1 MKRVLILGAILGWT
15 LQVSGQEVTP
25 LLVPLIEDQEFTPIE
40 IEADCICDTI
50 NVLYRAATYFDKKF
64 GEGIRIDEAHRL
76 RTYSIDYRDAKD
88 AGEWKHISD
97 YSNEPRSELENCIYE
112 ACAQKFLVWLKRQP
126 YSDMPDVKRFYGYS
140 AFARTYRVRLVP
152 RNTNRKANCLD
163 SGAVNENPVSAVQKE
178 PSLLAPLSS
187 GHTYTPVEIEA
198 DCIRDTIKAYYM
210 AAVLFG
216 EDVRIDEA
224 SVVRSQSIY
233 YEDAGE
239 WKSLFENETVSKLEN
254 HIYEACSRKYREWSK
269 QLSHSDRD
277 DVTRLGG
284 YGGFIWGC
292 NVWLVPK
299 KTN

>member
-1 MKRVLILGAILGWT
+1 MKRVLILGAILGWM

-25 LLVPLIEDQEFTPIE
+25 LLVPLIEDQKLTPIE

-50 NVLYRAATYFDKKF
+50 NVLYRAAIYFDKKF
-64 GEGIRIDEAHRL
+64 GENIRIDEAGRL

-88 AGEWKHISD
+88 AGKWKYISD
-97 YSNEPRSELENCIYE
+97 YNETRSELENCIYE
-112 ACAQKFLVWLKRQP
+112 TCARKFLVWLKRQP

-140 AFARTYRVRLVP
+140 AFAWTYRVRLVP
-152 RNTNRKANCLD
+152 RGTNRKANCLD
-163 SGAVNENPVSAVQKE
+163 SGTVNENPVSAVQKE
-178 PSLLAPLSS
+178 PSLLSPLSS

-216 EDVRIDEA
+216 EGVRIDEA

-239 WKSLFENETVSKLEN
+239 WKSLFEDETVSELEN
-254 HIYEACSRKYREWSK
+254 RIYEACSRKYREWSK
-269 QLSHSDRD
+269 QLSRSDRD
-277 DVTRLGG
+277 DVTRFGG
-284 YGGFIWGC
+284 YGFIWGC

>member
-25 LLVPLIEDQEFTPIE
+25 LLVPLIEDQKLTRIE
-40 IEADCICDTI
+40 IETDCISDTI
-50 NVLYRAATYFDKKF
+50 NGSYTAAIYFDKKF
-64 GEGIRIDEAHRL
+64 GEGIRIDEAGRL
-76 RTYSIDYRDAKD
+76 RTYSINYRDAKD
-88 AGEWKHISD
+88 AGEWKYISN
-97 YSNEPRSELENCIYE
+97 YGNRTRSELENCIYE
-112 ACAQKFLVWLKRQP
+112 TCTRKFLVWLKRQP
-126 YSDMPDVKRFYGYS
+126 YSDMHGVERFYGHN
-140 AFARTYRVRLVP
+140 AFTWMYGIRLVP
-152 RNTNRKANCLD
+152 RNTDRKANCLD

-239 WKSLFENETVSKLEN
+239 WKSLFENETVSELEN
-254 HIYEACSRKYREWSK
+254 RIYEACSRKYREWSK

>member
-25 LLVPLIEDQEFTPIE
+25 LLVPLIEDQKLTPIE

-50 NVLYRAATYFDKKF
+50 NVLYRAAIYFDKKF
-64 GEGIRIDEAHRL
+64 GENIRIDEAGRL

-88 AGEWKHISD
+88 AGKWKYISD
-97 YSNEPRSELENCIYE
+97 YNETRSELENCIYE
-112 ACAQKFLVWLKRQP
+112 TCARKFLVWLKRQP

-140 AFARTYRVRLVP
+140 AFAWTYRVRLVP
-152 RNTNRKANCLD
+152 RGTNRKANCLD
-163 SGAVNENPVSAVQKE
+163 SGTVNENPVSSVQKE

-216 EDVRIDEA
+216 EGVRIDEA

-239 WKSLFENETVSKLEN
+239 WKSLFENETVSELEN
-254 HIYEACSRKYREWSK
+254 RIYEACSRKYREWSK
-269 QLSHSDRD
+269 QLSRSDRD
-277 DVTRLGG
+277 DVTRFGG
-284 YGGFIWGC
+284 YGFIWGC

>member
-25 LLVPLIEDQEFTPIE
+25 LLVPLLEDQKFTRIE
-40 IEADCICDTI
+40 IETDCISDTI
-50 NVLYRAATYFDKKF
+50 NGSYTAAIYFDKKF
-64 GEGIRIDEAHRL
+64 GENIRIDEAGRL
-76 RTYSIDYRDAKD
+76 RTYSIDYQDPKD

-97 YSNEPRSELENCIYE
+97 YSNKPRSELENCIYE
-112 ACAQKFLVWLKRQP
+112 ACARKFLVWLKRQP
-126 YSDMPDVKRFYGYS
+126 YSDMPDVKRFYGHN
-140 AFARTYRVRLVP
+140 AFSYMYGIRLVP
-152 RNTNRKANCLD
+152 RDTNRTDNCQD
-163 SGAVNENPVSAVQKE
+163 SEAVNENPVSAVQKE

-187 GHTYTPVEIEA
+187 DHKYTPVEIEA

-210 AAVLFG
+210 AAVLPG
-216 EDVRIDEA
+216 EDARIDEA
-224 SVVRSQSIY
+224 NVVRSQSIY

-239 WKSLFENETVSKLEN
+239 WKSLFKNETISELEN
-254 HIYEACSRKYREWSK
+254 RIYEACSRKYREWSK
-269 QLSHSDRD
+269 LLSRSDRD
-277 DVTRLGG
+277 DEKRLGG

>member
-40 IEADCICDTI
+40 IEADCI
-50 NVLYRAATYFDKKF
+50 
-64 GEGIRIDEAHRL
+64 
-76 RTYSIDYRDAKD
+76 
-88 AGEWKHISD
+88 
-97 YSNEPRSELENCIYE
+97 
-112 ACAQKFLVWLKRQP
+112 
-126 YSDMPDVKRFYGYS
+126 
-140 AFARTYRVRLVP
+140 
-152 RNTNRKANCLD
+152 
-163 SGAVNENPVSAVQKE
+163 
-178 PSLLAPLSS
+178 
-187 GHTYTPVEIEA
+187 
-198 DCIRDTIKAYYM
+198 RDTIKAYYM

-216 EDVRIDEA
+216 EDVRIDDA

-239 WKSLFENETVSKLEN
+239 WKSRFENETVSELEN
-254 HIYEACSRKYREWSK
+254 RIYEACSRKYREWSK